1 ANDEI
6 PMWIGDKIYY
16 MSDNGKHKRNNIWV
30 YDIKTKTNRQITKFK
45 KYDINFPSQGPD
57 DIVFEAGGK
66 LYILNLKTEK
76 YNEVPVEVVS
86 DFASI
91 MPENKN
97 TQNYRSYYN
106 PSPDGNRILV
116 EARGEIFSIP
126 KEFGVT
132 KNLSNSSSSA
142 ERYPAWSPDGK
153 KIAYWSDKS
162 GEYQMVVKDVKTGEE
177 KTLTKFKNGYRYNIF
192 WSPDSKKSIFVDQEG
207 YFYLMDMQTGDY
219 SNVDKIDG
227 AHWAMNN
234 FKVSWSNDSNWIT
247 YNKAVGNDNNAIFV
261 YNVNSKEKKQLT
273 SGFYDDSNPVFG
285 TKGKY
290 IFFTTTRSFSPIYSD
305 YDATWVY
312 PNATSLGFMTL
323 QDSTASL
330 LSERNDTVS
339 IKKVEKGDKDKKE
352 EKAKEKKEDKK
363 TKKDKGEKKEEKT
376 IKIDF
381 AGIEDRMEILP
392 VKAGNLG
399 QLTAVDGKLIFMRYP
414 NRGERNGK
422 ATLNYYDFKSRKTKK
437 IIEGVNGYDVTAD
450 GKSIMVLKGRDAGII
465 KIAENQKLS
474 KKVDFSNMNM
484 NINPREEWHQIF
496 REVWRLERDYF
507 YDKNMHGVDWNK
519 MYKVYSPLIDQCV
532 TRYDV
537 NFVIGQLLGEM
548 NASHT
553 YKGGGDQEYS
563 PSKRVGY
570 LGINW
575 AKEGN
580 LYKVAYIV
588 KPASWET
595 EVKSPLMQSGI
606 EIEE

>member
-1 ANDEI
+1 
-6 PMWIGDKIYY
+6 
-16 MSDNGKHKRNNIWV
+16 
-30 YDIKTKTNRQITKFK
+30 
-45 KYDINFPSQGPD
+45 
-57 DIVFEAGGK
+57 EA
-66 LYILNLKTEK
+66 
-76 YNEVPVEVVS
+76 
-86 DFASI
+86 
-91 MPENKN
+91 
-97 TQNYRSYYN
+97 
-106 PSPDGNRILV
+106 
-116 EARGEIFSIP
+116 
-126 KEFGVT
+126 
-132 KNLSNSSSSA
+132 
-142 ERYPAWSPDGK
+142 
-153 KIAYWSDKS
+153 
-162 GEYQMVVKDVKTGEE
+162 
-177 KTLTKFKNGYRYNIF
+177 
-192 WSPDSKKSIFVDQEG
+192 
-207 YFYLMDMQTGDY
+207 
-219 SNVDKIDG
+219 
-227 AHWAMNN
+227 
-234 FKVSWSNDSNWIT
+234 
-247 YNKAVGNDNNAIFV
+247 
-261 YNVNSKEKKQLT
+261 
-273 SGFYDDSNPVFG
+273 
-285 TKGKY
+285 
-290 IFFTTTRSFSPIYSD
+290 
-305 YDATWVY
+305 
-312 PNATSLGFMTL
+312 
-323 QDSTASL
+323 
-330 LSERNDTVS
+330 
-339 IKKVEKGDKDKKE
+339 KKE
-352 EKAKEKKEDKK
+352 EKA
-363 TKKDKGEKKEEKT
+363 

-465 KIAENQKLS
+465 KIAENQKLN

-563 PSKRVGY
+563 PSKRIGC

-575 AKEGN
+575 AKDGD
-580 LYKVAYIV
+580 LYKVAHIV

-595 EVKSPLMQSGI
+595 EVKSPLIQSGI
-606 EIEE
+606 EIEEGDYIFAVNGKNLSDFNNPYEAFLNLAGKTVELLYGKEKDISKSKTALVKTLSSETRLRNLEWIEKHRKRVEEATNGRVGYIYVPSTGLDGQRELARQFYGQWNKDALIIDERWNNGGQIPDRFIELLNRKPLNYVASRAGKLWQVPRKANFGPKVMLINGWSGSGGDAFPDYFKKTKLGELIGTRTWGGLIGISGAPRLIDGGYITVPTFRLMDPDGKWFREGYGVDPDIEVNEDPTLMAKGIDPQLETAIDVLNKKLKNIKSLHPKRPPREDRSK